1 MLLSVFEMF
10 LTRSKYVLNDLCD
23 RLITNDVMFR
33 ELLYT
38 CMITLTLLLFCKQHI
53 AKVYYNL
60 EVYLTIIENDI
71 IHQFALIRI

>member
-33 ELLYT
+33 EIFYT